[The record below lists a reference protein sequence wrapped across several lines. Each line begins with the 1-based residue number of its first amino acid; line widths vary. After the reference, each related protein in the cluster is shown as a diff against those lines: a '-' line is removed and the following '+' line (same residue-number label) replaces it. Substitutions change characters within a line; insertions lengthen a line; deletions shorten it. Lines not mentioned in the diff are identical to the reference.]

1 MQELCLTALQWVVI
15 LALFGIAMTILV
27 LHHRR
32 SFDEGYEKGE
42 AADPEKVR
50 RENPPSIHAR

>member
-1 MQELCLTALQWVVI
+1 MQGLHLTALQWIVI
-15 LALFGIAMTILV
+15 LALFGIAMTIAI

-50 RENPPSIHAR
+50 RESRPPMQAQ